1 MKQFLSLLLILL
13 LLGTALGTAGCKAA
27 VPAASLPGDLDG
39 DGTVSLQDA
48 AALLKYSVGLGR
60 PSTAAL
66 QAADTTGRDGPD
78 ARDALCILRHCG
90 DAAFCFPI
98 QTNNG

>member
-13 LLGTALGTAGCKAA
+13 LLGTAGCKAA
-27 VPAASLPGDLDG
+27 VPAASLPGDVDG

-66 QAADTTGRDGPD
+66 QAADTTGRGGPD